1 MEKVGTACIK
11 HQGQKTAPDAGSE
24 KQGRSQQTDTQP
36 SVEEVGIGCP
46 GVFGRLS
53 GIMYYFCSLFLFIFI
68 RCSNE
73 HVKSL

>member
-53 GIMYYFCSLFLFIFI
+53 GTM
-68 RCSNE
+68 
-73 HVKSL
+73 